1 MRHRHRD
8 LLLLL
13 LWLRVLSGVVGRQGL
28 KGSSRIAIDHPNHA
42 GDTPAQKSM
51 RQGLGGSDSFLGVV
65 GEHAED
71 EVEKDGVVLG

>member
-1 MRHRHRD
+1 MRHRHGD

-13 LWLRVLSGVVGRQGL
+13 LWLRVLSSVMGSQSL
-28 KGSSRIAIDHPNHA
+28 KGSPSIAIDNPNHA

-51 RQGLGGSDSFLGVV
+51 RQGLGGSDSLLGVV
-65 GEHAED
+65 GEHTED